1 MIILYLVLALIA
13 LLLLTA
19 AILPKTST
27 LTVSTV
33 IDRPVRDVFEYVKHL
48 KNQKYYSV
56 WVMADPDVKLSYTGE
71 DGTVGFISVWSSEN
85 KNVGV
90 GAQEIT
96 NIVDGQRYDVELRF
110 EKPFKAT
117 NQAYTTTEA
126 LGNDQTRVTNVFTA
140 HSAFPMNLMSVL
152 MKNMLLRDM
161 NQNMANL
168 KKELE
173 V

>member
-56 WVMADPDVKLSYTGE
+56 WVMADPDVKLTYTGE
-71 DGTVGFISVWSSEN
+71 DGTVGFISAWSSEN

>member
-71 DGTVGFISVWSSEN
+71 DGTVGFISAWSSDN

>member
-33 IDRPVRDVFEYVKHL
+33 IDRPVREVFEYVKHL

-71 DGTVGFISVWSSEN
+71 DGTVGFISAWSSEN

>member
-71 DGTVGFISVWSSEN
+71 DGTVGFISAWSSEN

-168 KKELE
+168 KKEME

>member
-1 MIILYLVLALIA
+1 MIVLYIVFTLIA

-33 IDRPVRDVFEYVKHL
+33 IDRPVREVFDYVKHL
-48 KNQKYYSV
+48 RNQKYYSV
-56 WVMADPDVKLSYTGE
+56 WVMADPDVKLTYTGE
-71 DGTVGFISVWSSEN
+71 DGTVGFISSWSSEN

-90 GAQEIT
+90 GSQEIT
-96 NIVDGQRYDVELRF
+96 NIVEGQRYDVELRF

-117 NQAYTTTEA
+117 NQAYTTTEPV
-126 LGNDQTRVTNVFTA
+126 GNDQTRVTNVFTA
-140 HSAFPMNLMSVL
+140 HSAFPMNLMSIL

-168 KKELE
+168 KKEME